1 MRISAGR
8 TSLRHIASDP
18 RGIVEL
24 NKFAATA
31 IGVGVVLS
39 GTVVGV
45 ATPAMAASTCSTS
58 ISADRSTGYAK
69 CTGGITRFSVHR
81 VKVVCIGPRGDK
93 ANVYGKWVSTR
104 HGETSKAVCTTN
116 PRASGVEVYRI
127 TVETDEPV

>member
-1 MRISAGR
+1 MK
-8 TSLRHIASDP
+8 
-18 RGIVEL
+18 L
-24 NKFAATA
+24 NKFTATA

-45 ATPAMAASTCSTS
+45 ATPAMAASTCSTR

-69 CTGGITRFSVHR
+69 CTGGNTRLSEHR

-104 HGETSKAVCTTN
+104 HGETSKAVCTTDT
-116 PRASGVEVYRI
+116 RSSGVEVYRI
-127 TVETDEPV
+127 TVETEEPV